1 MKIVQVNCV
10 PNGSTGHIASNIHS
24 KLLELGYE
32 SYFAYGL
39 GQCDLKNTYKISN
52 WFDNHVHVYLSR
64 YTGFHGCFSIFATL
78 KFLKYLKKIKP
89 DLVHLHNIHGYYIN
103 VPILF
108 NYLKKHNIKTMWTF
122 HDCWPFTGKCTHYTV
137 VGCDKWKTEC
147 TNCPQRRQYPSSYWF
162 DTSKIH
168 YKYKKKLFTSLQDL
182 TITTVSEW
190 LKNQVEMS
198 YLSKYPVVRIYNG
211 IDTSKFKKCDS
222 YEDIHKKYNISAE
235 DKIILGVA
243 SSWNERK
250 GLKTFLEISKRFN
263 QDEKIILVGLNDLQI
278 ESLPN
283 NIIGIKR
290 TENFQELAKL
300 YGRAD
305 AFFSPSLEETFGLV
319 TAEALACGTPVV
331 VINSTACAE
340 IVSDEVGIVL
350 DDVNNIDMIINSFRN
365 IFSKNYD
372 FDKCQKH
379 IKDNYTKEK
388 MIENYINEYKNT
400 LKINNTEQ
408 EKWN

>member
-1 MKIVQVNCV
+1 MKIVQINCV
-10 PNGSTGHIASNIHS
+10 PNGSTGHIASDIHR

-32 SYFAYGL
+32 SFFAYGV
-39 GQCDLKNTYKISN
+39 GQCDLENTYKISN
-52 WFDNHVHVYLSR
+52 WFDNHLHIYLSR
-64 YTGFHGCFSIFATL
+64 YTGFHGFFSVFATL
-78 KFLKYLKKIKP
+78 KFVKYLKKVKP

-103 VPILF
+103 VPVLF
-108 NYLKKHNIKTMWTF
+108 NYLKKKHIKTMWTF

-137 VGCDKWKTEC
+137 VGCDKWKTQC
-147 TNCPQRRQYPSSYWF
+147 SDCPQSRQYPSSYWF

-211 IDTSKFKKCDS
+211 IDTSKFKKCDD

-250 GLKTFLEISKRFN
+250 GLKTFLEISKRLN

-290 TENFQELAKL
+290 TENFQELANL

-305 AFFSPSLEETFGLV
+305 VFFSPSLEETFGLV

-340 IVSDEVGIVL
+340 IVSDDVGIVL

-365 IFSKNYD
+365 IFSKDYD

-379 IKDNYTKEK
+379 IKDNYSKEK
-388 MIENYINEYKNT
+388 MIENYINEYKNI

>member
-1 MKIVQVNCV
+1 MKIVQINCV
-10 PNGSTGHIASNIHS
+10 PNGSTGHIASDIHN

-32 SYFAYGL
+32 SHFAYGV
-39 GQCDLKNTYKISN
+39 GQCDLENTYKISN
-52 WFDNHVHVYLSR
+52 WFDNHLHVYLSR
-64 YTGFHGCFSIFATL
+64 YTGFHGFFSVFATL
-78 KFLKYLKKIKP
+78 RFVKYLKQIKP

-108 NYLKKHNIKTMWTF
+108 NYLKKNNIETMWTF

-147 TNCPQRRQYPSSYWF
+147 ANCPQRRQYPSSYWF
-162 DTSKIH
+162 DTSRIH

-190 LKNQVEMS
+190 LKKQVEMS

-211 IDTSKFKKCDS
+211 IDVSKFKRC
-222 YEDIHKKYNISAE
+222 YNFEEIHKKYNISAGY
-235 DKIILGVA
+235 KIILGVA

-250 GLKTFLEISKRFN
+250 GLKTFLEISKRLN
-263 QDEKIILVGLNDLQI
+263 PNEKIVLVGLNDLQI
-278 ESLPN
+278 TSLPK

-305 AFFSPSLEETFGLV
+305 VFFSPSLEETFGLV

-340 IVSDEVGIVL
+340 IVSDDVGIVL
-350 DDVNNIDMIINSFRN
+350 DDINNIDMIINSFRN
-365 IFSKNYD
+365 IFSKDYD

-379 IKDNYTKEK
+379 IQDNYTKEK
-388 MIENYINEYKNT
+388 MIDEIE
-400 LKINNTEQ
+400 II
-408 EKWN
+408 